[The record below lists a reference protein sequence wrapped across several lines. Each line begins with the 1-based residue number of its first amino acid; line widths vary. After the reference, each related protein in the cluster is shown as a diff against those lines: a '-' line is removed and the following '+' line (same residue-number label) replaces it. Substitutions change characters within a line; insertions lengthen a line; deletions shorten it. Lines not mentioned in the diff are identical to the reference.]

1 MIDKQS
7 YPAFFLFFWC
17 VGWGGGGWD
26 GVLGEEADS

>member
-7 YPAFFLFFWC
+7 YPAFFFFLVC
-17 VGWGGGGWD
+17 GLGGGGG

>member
-7 YPAFFLFFWC
+7 YPAFFFFFGVW
-17 VGWGGGGWD
+17 GRGGGGG

>member
-7 YPAFFLFFWC
+7 YSAFFFFFFGVW
-17 VGWGGGGWD
+17 VGGG